1 MKQMNERSKLNEL
14 IQVCKDASRGFRL
27 AADEVDNKS
36 YREFFRMKA
45 LERGDFVRN
54 LQSAA
59 LKLGLVPR
67 ADGSVL
73 GTVHRTWMNVRHT
86 MNPHQDQVPLLECRR
101 GEEHALKVYEDIL
114 ENHLL
119 QQLQPATE
127 EQFVAMIETRDK
139 LRNGITGSKEENIS
153 GSVLHLL

>member
-1 MKQMNERSKLNEL
+1 MKEMNDRVKVNEL

-27 AADEVDNKS
+27 AAAEVDNKS

-45 LERGDFVRN
+45 VERGDFVRN
-54 LQSAA
+54 LQNAA
-59 LKLGLVPR
+59 LKLGLVPK

-73 GTVHRTWMNVRHT
+73 GSVHRAWMNFRHSI
-86 MNPHQDQVPLLECRR
+86 NPHQDQVPLLECRR
-101 GEEHALKVYEDIL
+101 GEEHALKVYEEIL

-119 QQLQPATE
+119 QQMQPALE
-127 EQFVAMIETRDK
+127 EQFVAMIETRDM
-139 LRNGITGSKEENIS
+139 LRNGIAGTKEEDIS